1 MRTKQRGPSAA
12 ALMASFNQRRCAV
25 CGWIEVCAVCPGSD
39 DPPTPDVALC
49 LSHATAFWN
58 GDARY
63 GCA

>member
-1 MRTKQRGPSAA
+1 
-12 ALMASFNQRRCAV
+12 MASFNQRRCAV